1 MSIFNIFKSK
11 DDSLRQILEQAI
23 DAIVSIDE
31 ANCITFF
38 NKAAEQLWGYD
49 ASEVMGKNVKMLVPR
64 AIQGKHDEF
73 IDANRRTG
81 QDKIVGKARDVI
93 IETKSGKELW
103 CNLSLSKIDVEK
115 GTLYTAF
122 VKDISEQKESQEII
136 DQTLEQCI
144 DAVVTID
151 ENNEVIFFNAAAEK
165 LWGCT
170 REQVIG
176 RNVKMLVPS
185 AIQSQHDD
193 LVNQNRTSGI
203 DKIVGTSRDVQIQ
216 TLDGRQIWGNLS
228 LSKVQLENK
237 ILYTAF
243 VKDITEEKLQ
253 QEAFATLSL
262 VANETDN
269 SVIITDAEGKI
280 EYVNPGF
287 TKLTHWQSQEVLG
300 KKPGA
305 ILQGVHTDKDTIA
318 RISASLK
325 SAQAFYEEILNYDKH
340 GNPYWISLVIN
351 PVIKDG
357 KVDKFISI
365 QANIDTTKRRVIEND
380 VRLSAINTSNIA
392 LEFDINGKLTHAN
405 ELGQKELGFES
416 VEDMLAKFNKLDE
429 LIGSPNWEK
438 IMNGQLI
445 YQDISLVNDKTHDNV
460 ILSASLSP
468 VYNASKELE
477 KILLYATNV
486 SARNKVLGSTHK
498 AMSEVMERI
507 ASIIQT
513 INTISN
519 QTNLLA
525 LNAAIES
532 ARAGEAGRGFAVVAD
547 EVRNL
552 AQSTTQSADEIG
564 QLIVQTEQHVDNLA
578 KHLGKGQE

>member
-115 GTLYTAF
+115 GKLYTAF
-122 VKDISEQKESQEII
+122 VKDISAQKESQEII

-438 IMNGQLI
+438 IINGQLI

-578 KHLGKGQE
+578 KHLGKG